1 MRATLAE
8 PVPRASPHAPSQCVR
23 SLSDLTLVSPTE
35 NALMRDLMPRRF
47 AVMPTVRL
55 AFVFASL
62 SGLVGCGGSTPE
74 ATAPPAGSTPG
85 SAAETATDPDDVPI
99 TEADVARPE
108 DYPEALTRIEGYRD
122 TIRDEIA
129 AGRPTKAHRALDEL
143 DIVLNWLPEIAR
155 DSGVPKE
162 HWEAVNTTAQE
173 IRELFNQVHSRIDA
187 GQDPDYGAVSGSIDQ
202 AIGSLQ
208 DIPVALSPDQPEAT
222 S

>member
-1 MRATLAE
+1 
-8 PVPRASPHAPSQCVR
+8 
-23 SLSDLTLVSPTE
+23 
-35 NALMRDLMPRRF
+35 MRDLMTLRF
-47 AVMPTVRL
+47 AVMPTFRS

-62 SGLVGCGGSTPE
+62 LGLVGCGGSAPEPAAPTP
-74 ATAPPAGSTPG
+74 
-85 SAAETATDPDDVPI
+85 AAETATDPDDVPI
-99 TEADVARPE
+99 TEADVVRPG

-129 AGRPTKAHRALDEL
+129 AERPTKAHRALDEL

-187 GQDPDYGAVSGSIDQ
+187 GEDPDYGSVSEPIDR

-208 DIPVALSPDQPEAT
+208 EIPVAPSPDQPEAT

>member
-1 MRATLAE
+1 MRA
-8 PVPRASPHAPSQCVR
+8 
-23 SLSDLTLVSPTE
+23 
-35 NALMRDLMPRRF
+35 LMPRHF
-47 AVMPTVRL
+47 AVLPTFRS

-62 SGLVGCGGSTPE
+62 FGLVGCGGSSPE
-74 ATAPPAGSTPG
+74 ATAPPAGPTPA
-85 SAAETATDPDDVPI
+85 SSVESEADPDDVPI
-99 TEADVARPE
+99 TEADVARPG

-155 DSGVPKE
+155 DGGVPKA
-162 HWEAVNTTAQE
+162 HWETVNTTAQA

-187 GQDPDYGAVSGSIDQ
+187 GQDPDYGSVSASIDR
-202 AIGSLQ
+202 AIGSLK
-208 DIPVALSPDQPEAT
+208 DIPIAAGPNQSETT

>member
-1 MRATLAE
+1 
-8 PVPRASPHAPSQCVR
+8 
-23 SLSDLTLVSPTE
+23 
-35 NALMRDLMPRRF
+35 MRDLMPHRF

-74 ATAPPAGSTPG
+74 ATAPPDGSTPAP
-85 SAAETATDPDDVPI
+85 AAETATDPDDVPI
-99 TEADVARPE
+99 TEADVARPG

-208 DIPVALSPDQPEAT
+208 DIPVAPSPDQPEAT